1 MAGWLAEEG
10 GIGQRVAGSSSTTLF
25 HSFILKEEEE
35 EEEEEGDL
43 WLKLIY

>member
-10 GIGQRVAGSSSTTLF
+10 GTGRRWVAGSSSTTLF

-35 EEEEEGDL
+35 EEGDL
-43 WLKLIY
+43 WLKLMY